1 MQQAVD
7 DFVPFDQAD
16 QSTDW
21 SKYRDMPAFDASHRG
36 NAYRVYLER

>member
-16 QSTDW
+16 QSTAW